1 MGWGAAPRIPVPQ
14 AGAKL
19 RLDFAR
25 ARRCRGRSFPH
36 LKGFPSVQTL
46 WGTPARPGPIPCP
59 GWNLRVER
67 AGVRPLRRPLP
78 PRSVGLPRVRLP
90 RLRVRG
96 VPPHSTGLAGRCG
109 GSAPQDRPLPQMP
122 MPGLGS
128 CASDQ
133 PATGWG
139 CPSPLLRVD
148 NLPEWLTELRTA
160 LPATCLF

>member
-67 AGVRPLRRPLP
+67 ARVRPLRRPLP

-90 RLRVRG
+90 RLRVSHRTAQGWRDG
-96 VPPHSTGLAGRCG
+96 VGARPHRTAPP
-109 GSAPQDRPLPQMP
+109 PQMP